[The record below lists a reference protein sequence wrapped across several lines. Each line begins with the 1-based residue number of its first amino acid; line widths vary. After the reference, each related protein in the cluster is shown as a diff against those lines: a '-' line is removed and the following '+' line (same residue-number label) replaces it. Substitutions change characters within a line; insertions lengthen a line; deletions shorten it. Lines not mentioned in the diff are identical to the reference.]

1 LKHWSQIVNNQRKK
15 NATNELLLLK
25 LAILSLF
32 IFYNILHCRKKQ
44 HYCISRPVHS
54 SRQSMEFHLDRDSSI
69 PLGAQLRGMIEY
81 AITFGALKPGEQL
94 PSVREMADILGV
106 APMTVAQVYRE
117 LKAAELVY
125 SKPGAGTFIADASML
140 VGSSGL
146 NLDEL
151 HQHLDA
157 LINCGILLGFSATDL
172 GALVSNRFSE
182 RQRQLKKK
190 TVFLIGNFIDSARDY
205 AHCIAETLGEIAV
218 VEATTLTDLRN
229 DELLRQHVSSADL
242 LLTFAHRRRE
252 VSQLFPGQALMNIS
266 FIPSETTRRSLAS
279 LEPLTRTL
287 VVSIFPEFT
296 SLMTHGVAR
305 FAPHVTQVTVVHR
318 DDPQLGELLKETDAL
333 VYATGAQDL
342 TAQLSE
348 GQISFEYRHVPDAGE
363 IQRVV
368 VPLLQKEILHASNTG
383 DRNENQ

>member
-1 LKHWSQIVNNQRKK
+1 
-15 NATNELLLLK
+15 
-25 LAILSLF
+25 
-32 IFYNILHCRKKQ
+32 
-44 HYCISRPVHS
+44 
-54 SRQSMEFHLDRDSSI
+54 MEFHLDRDSSI

-205 AHCIAETLGEIAV
+205 AHCMAETLGEIAV

-368 VPLLQKEILHASNTG
+368 VPLLQQEILHASNTG

>member
-1 LKHWSQIVNNQRKK
+1 
-15 NATNELLLLK
+15 
-25 LAILSLF
+25 
-32 IFYNILHCRKKQ
+32 
-44 HYCISRPVHS
+44 
-54 SRQSMEFHLDRDSSI
+54 MEFHLDRNSSI

-94 PSVREMADILGV
+94 PSVREMADLIGV

-125 SKPGAGTFIADASML
+125 SKPGAGTFIADASSL
-140 VGSSGL
+140 LGSSSQ

-151 HQHLDA
+151 HRHLDA
-157 LINCGILLGFSATDL
+157 LINCGMLMGFSASDL

-190 TVFLIGNFIDSARDY
+190 TVFLIGNFIDAARDY
-205 AHCIAETLGEIAV
+205 AQCISETLGEIAQ
-218 VEATTLTDLRN
+218 VEATTITELKN
-229 DELLRQHVSSADL
+229 DELLLQRAGDADL

-252 VSQLFPGQALMNIS
+252 VSVLLPGLPLLNIS
-266 FIPSETTRRSLAS
+266 FIPSETTRRSLAW

-296 SLMTHGVAR
+296 SLMTRGVER
-305 FAPHVTQVTVVHR
+305 FAPHVTQVIVVHR
-318 DDPQLGELLKETDAL
+318 DDPQLSELIKETDAL

-342 TAQLSE
+342 TSQLSE
-348 GQISFEYRHVPDAGE
+348 GQQSFEYRHVPDAGE

-368 VPLLQKEILHASNTG
+368 VPLLQQGILQASNTG

>member
-1 LKHWSQIVNNQRKK
+1 
-15 NATNELLLLK
+15 
-25 LAILSLF
+25 
-32 IFYNILHCRKKQ
+32 
-44 HYCISRPVHS
+44 
-54 SRQSMEFHLDRDSSI
+54 MEFHLDRNSSI

-94 PSVREMADILGV
+94 PSVREMADLIGV

-125 SKPGAGTFIADASML
+125 SKPGAGTFIADASSL
-140 VGSSGL
+140 LGSSSQ

-151 HQHLDA
+151 HRHLDA
-157 LINCGILLGFSATDL
+157 LINCGMLMGFSASDL

-190 TVFLIGNFIDSARDY
+190 TVFLIGNFIDAARDY
-205 AHCIAETLGEIAV
+205 AQCISETLGEIAQ
-218 VEATTLTDLRN
+218 VEATTITELKN
-229 DELLRQHVSSADL
+229 DELLLQRAGDADL

-252 VSQLFPGQALMNIS
+252 VSVLLPGLPLLNIS

-296 SLMTHGVAR
+296 SLMTRGVER
-305 FAPHVTQVTVVHR
+305 FAPHVTQVIVVHR
-318 DDPQLGELLKETDAL
+318 DDPQLSELIKETDAL

-342 TAQLSE
+342 TSQLSE
-348 GQISFEYRHVPDAGE
+348 GQQSFEYRHVPDAGE

-368 VPLLQKEILHASNTG
+368 VPLLQQGILQASNTG

>member
-1 LKHWSQIVNNQRKK
+1 
-15 NATNELLLLK
+15 
-25 LAILSLF
+25 
-32 IFYNILHCRKKQ
+32 
-44 HYCISRPVHS
+44 
-54 SRQSMEFHLDRDSSI
+54 MEFHLDRNSSI

-94 PSVREMADILGV
+94 PSVREMADLIGV

-125 SKPGAGTFIADASML
+125 SKPGAGTFIADASSL
-140 VGSSGL
+140 LGSSSQ

-151 HQHLDA
+151 HRHLDA
-157 LINCGILLGFSATDL
+157 LINCGMLMGFSASDL

-190 TVFLIGNFIDSARDY
+190 TVFLIGNFIDAARDY
-205 AHCIAETLGEIAV
+205 ALCISETLGEIAQ
-218 VEATTLTDLRN
+218 VEATTITELKN
-229 DELLRQHVSSADL
+229 DELLLQRAGDADL

-252 VSQLFPGQALMNIS
+252 VSVLLPGLPLLNIS

-296 SLMTHGVAR
+296 SLMTRGVER
-305 FAPHVTQVTVVHR
+305 FAPHVTQVIVVHR
-318 DDPQLGELLKETDAL
+318 DDPQLSELIKETDAL

-342 TAQLSE
+342 TSQLSE
-348 GQISFEYRHVPDAGE
+348 GQQSFEYRHVPDAGE

-368 VPLLQKEILHASNTG
+368 VPLLQQGILQASNTG